1 MPQAVGSELL
11 SYADDTG
18 LLFQHK
24 GYKKIEEHLNLDFS
38 TLIDWLVDNKL
49 SVHFG
54 EDKTKSILVSSKHR
68 SKTITKVSKLNNT

>member
-1 MPQAVGSELL
+1 MPQAVDSELL

-68 SKTITKVSKLNNT
+68 